1 MTQRAI
7 ETTGTVDEEHRLV
20 LDEPL
25 PIAGPRRVKVI
36 ILVPDDTELDERLW
50 LEAARSNPAFEFL
63 TDPAE
68 DIYTAAD
75 GRPFGDWRQSRPGPV
90 SARRPHR
97 H

>member
-1 MTQRAI
+1 MSRRAI
-7 ETTGTVDEEHRLV
+7 ETTGTIDKEHRLL

-25 PIAGPRRVKVI
+25 PITGPGRVKVI
-36 ILVPDDTELDERLW
+36 ILLPEDSDLDEKLW

-75 GRPFGDWRQSRPGPV
+75 GRPLGD
-90 SARRPHR
+90 
-97 H
+97 

>member
-1 MTQRAI
+1 MAQRAI
-7 ETTGTVDEEHRLV
+7 ETTGTVDGEHRLV

-25 PIAGPRRVKVI
+25 PIAGLSRVRVI
-36 ILVPDDTELDERLW
+36 ILVPEDTELDEKLW

-75 GRPFGDWRQSRPGPV
+75 GKPFGD
-90 SARRPHR
+90 
-97 H
+97 